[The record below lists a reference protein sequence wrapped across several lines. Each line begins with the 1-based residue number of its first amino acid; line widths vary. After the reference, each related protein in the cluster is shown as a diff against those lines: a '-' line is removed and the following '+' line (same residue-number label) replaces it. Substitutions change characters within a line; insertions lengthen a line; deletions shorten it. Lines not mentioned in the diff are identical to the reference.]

1 MDVALDLHH
10 QERDLIK
17 ACADGEKWAQKAVYE
32 KYYGSMM
39 GVCLRYSANKED
51 ALDIL
56 HDGFI
61 KVFINIH
68 KYKPG
73 TSLPGWIRR
82 IMINTSIDHYRKN
95 SKRQTEDIEEARS
108 ITSNDIDAI
117 SRCSEQE
124 ILDAIQLLS
133 PAYRMVFN
141 LYVIEGYSHR
151 EVAEL
156 LQITESTSR
165 SNLVKARTKLKNI
178 LNKQL
183 GKE

>member
-1 MDVALDLHH
+1 MDVVLDLHQ
-10 QERDLIK
+10 QERDLIR
-17 ACADGEKWAQKAVYE
+17 ACVNQEKWAQKAVYE
-32 KYYGSMM
+32 QYYGSMM
-39 GVCLRYSANKED
+39 GVCLRYTSNSED
-51 ALDIL
+51 ALDVL

-61 KVFINIH
+61 KVFANIS

-95 SKRQTEDIEEARS
+95 AKRQTEDIEEARNL
-108 ITSNDIDAI
+108 TSHDIDAI

-141 LYVIEGYSHR
+141 LYAIEGYAHK

-183 GKE
+183 GK